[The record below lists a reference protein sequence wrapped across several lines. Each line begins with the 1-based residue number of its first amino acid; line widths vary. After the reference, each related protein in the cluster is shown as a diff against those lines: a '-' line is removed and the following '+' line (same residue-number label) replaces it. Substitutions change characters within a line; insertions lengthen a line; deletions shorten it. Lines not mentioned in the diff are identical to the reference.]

1 LYTYVGSPQRK
12 MNFLAL
18 LLFIGSLLETGSSA
32 NFGPKSLSQ
41 DPTKVGEK
49 WLNAG
54 SDEEGRIVGG
64 EQAGMKD
71 APWQVSLRN
80 FLVSI
85 SHFCGGS
92 IIAPKWVLTAA
103 HCLDGLSTLQYEVMA
118 GEHNLHLPDLHEEV
132 RRVRAHFIHPNYT
145 WNDKEFDI
153 GLVRLNSAFKFTE
166 YIQPI
171 SLHNGPSPA
180 EGLVCE
186 ATGWGI
192 TEEGGMFLASI
203 LQKVSLPVVGDTL
216 CTEEYGYLMRE
227 NMLCAGEEGKDSC
240 SGDSGGPL
248 VCPLGDGSTPVL
260 AGVTS
265 WGQGCGRP
273 GKPGVYTEVS
283 YFYDWIQKT
292 IAEYDNS

>member
-1 LYTYVGSPQRK
+1 MKFFV
-12 MNFLAL
+12 L
-18 LLFIGSLLETGSSA
+18 LLFLGLLDNGYSENISQNMGSEDQT
-32 NFGPKSLSQ
+32 KSMSDSVKQ
-41 DPTKVGEK
+41 QV
-49 WLNAG
+49 AG
-54 SDEEGRIVGG
+54 GRIVGG

-92 IIAPKWVLTAA
+92 IIAPEWVLTAA
-103 HCLDGLSTLQYEVMA
+103 HCLDGLSTLQYEIMA

-132 RRVRAHFIHPNYT
+132 RRVKAHFLHPNYT

-153 GLVRLNSAFKFTE
+153 GLVRLNSALRLSD
-166 YIQPI
+166 YVQPI
-171 SLHNGPSPA
+171 ELYSGPSPP

-186 ATGWGI
+186 ATGWGV
-192 TEEGGMFLASI
+192 TEEDGMFLPSI

-248 VCPLGDGSTPVL
+248 VCPLGESSSLVL

-283 YFYDWIQKT
+283 YFYDWIQET
-292 IAEYDNS
+292 IADYDKSEEQHGLSFPW

>member
-1 LYTYVGSPQRK
+1 MIFFV
-12 MNFLAL
+12 L
-18 LLFIGSLLETGSSA
+18 LLFLGLLDNGYSENISPNVGSEDQT
-32 NFGPKSLSQ
+32 KSKSDSVKQ
-41 DPTKVGEK
+41 QV
-49 WLNAG
+49 AG
-54 SDEEGRIVGG
+54 SRIVGRIVGG
-64 EQAGMKD
+64 EDAGMKD

-92 IIAPKWVLTAA
+92 IIAPEWVLTAA
-103 HCLDGLSTLQYEVMA
+103 HCLDGLSTLQYEIMA

-153 GLVRLNSAFKFTE
+153 GLVRLNSALRLSD
-166 YIQPI
+166 YVQPI
-171 SLHNGPSPA
+171 ELYSGPSPP

-186 ATGWGI
+186 ATGWGV
-192 TEEGGMFLASI
+192 TEEDGMFLPSI

-248 VCPLGDGSTPVL
+248 VCPLGESSSLVL

-283 YFYDWIQKT
+283 YFYDWIQET
-292 IAEYDNS
+292 IADYDKSEE

>member
-1 LYTYVGSPQRK
+1 MKFQV
-12 MNFLAL
+12 L
-18 LLFIGSLLETGSSA
+18 LLFIGSLLRVDGLSG
-32 NFGPKSLSQ
+32 NVGPKIWSGGVSQ
-41 DPTKVGEK
+41 DPTKGGKNSDK
-49 WLNAG
+49 WSG
-54 SDEEGRIVGG
+54 EGRIVGG

-92 IIAPKWVLTAA
+92 IIAPNWVLTAA
-103 HCLDGLSTLQYEVMA
+103 HCLDGLSTIQYEVMA

-153 GLVRLNSAFKFTE
+153 GLVRLNSAFKLTE

-171 SLHNGPSPA
+171 NLYAGPSPA

-216 CTEEYGYLMRE
+216 CTEEYGFLMRE

-248 VCPLGDGSTPVL
+248 VCPLGEAESPVL

-283 YFYDWIQKT
+283 YFYDWIQAT
-292 IAEYDNS
+292 IAANDNP

>member
-1 LYTYVGSPQRK
+1 
-12 MNFLAL
+12 MNFLVL
-18 LLFIGSLLETGSSA
+18 LLYIGSLLRVNGFSG
-32 NFGPKSLSQ
+32 NVGPKIWSAGLSPDQ
-41 DPTKVGEK
+41 AK
-49 WLNAG
+49 AG
-54 SDEEGRIVGG
+54 KPSDADSGMKGRIVGG

-92 IIAPKWVLTAA
+92 IIAPHWVLTAA
-103 HCLDGLSTLQYEVMA
+103 HCLDGLSTIQYEVMA

-153 GLVRLNSAFKFTE
+153 GLVRLNSAFKLTE

-171 SLHNGPSPA
+171 SLYAGPSPA

-216 CTEEYGYLMRE
+216 CTEEYGFLMRE
-227 NMLCAGEEGKDSC
+227 DMLCAGEEGKDSC

-248 VCPLGDGSTPVL
+248 VCPLGEGEAPLL

-283 YFYDWIQKT
+283 YFYDWIQET
-292 IAEYDNS
+292 IAGYDNP